1 MLSKKKKNPLCLGV
15 TTILDG
21 LEQLTF
27 KTCPH
32 KSCFVADEVT
42 ERFLWPLP
50 SSSTSPELM
59 WGRTLSS
66 AHSITD
72 TRAER
77 PSKSSCQSKHISLFG
92 NILLLICAW
101 MTWLNSRILVYYLS
115 FYKKLMVH
123 PFSILTNLVNFVLSV
138 VIYSKG
144 LNLPWRNKFWFLV
157 LNN

>member
-1 MLSKKKKNPLCLGV
+1 MLSKKKNPLCLGV

-72 TRAER
+72 TRADR
-77 PSKSSCQSKHISLFG
+77 PSKSSCQLKHISLIG
-92 NILLLICAW
+92 NILLLIYFW
-101 MTWLNSRILVYYLS
+101 MTWLNGRILLVYYLS
-115 FYKKLMVH
+115 FYEKLIEH
-123 PFSILTNLVNFVLSV
+123 PFSMLTKLVNFVLSF
-138 VIYSKG
+138 VINFKG
-144 LNLPWRNKFWFLV
+144 LNLQWWNKI
-157 LNN
+157 